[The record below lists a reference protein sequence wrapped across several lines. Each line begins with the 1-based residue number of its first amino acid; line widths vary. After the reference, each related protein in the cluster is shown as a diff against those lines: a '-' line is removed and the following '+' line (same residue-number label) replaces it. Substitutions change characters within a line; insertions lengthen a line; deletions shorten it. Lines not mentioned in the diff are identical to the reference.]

1 VDAHLCL
8 LAATRRQEQAL
19 AHQATAATRSN
30 SSAAGLAQFF
40 PEASPVRI
48 PVRVVGLKQGVAL
61 SEETV
66 IEFGT
71 PQEALFTSTLPLEFE
86 DLIRLENTDG
96 SLSAEAK
103 VVAVQYHEGR
113 TAIAARFVREI
124 ANWIIKR

>member
-1 VDAHLCL
+1 MAP
-8 LAATRRQEQAL
+8 
-19 AHQATAATRSN
+19 QATATTKAQ
-30 SSAAGLAQFF
+30 SSVAGLAQFF

-48 PVRVVGLKQGVAL
+48 PIRVVGLKQGIAL

-71 PQEALFTSTLPLEFE
+71 PQEALFASTLPLEFE
-86 DLIRLENTDG
+86 DRVKLENTDG
-96 SLSAEAK
+96 SLSAEAT
-103 VVAVQYHEGR
+103 VVAVQYQAGR

>member
-1 VDAHLCL
+1 V
-8 LAATRRQEQAL
+8 
-19 AHQATAATRSN
+19 AHQAVA
-30 SSAAGLAQFF
+30 SSQAKSLVAGLAQFF

-48 PVRVVGLKQGVAL
+48 PVRVVGLKQGIAL

-71 PQEALFTSTLPLEFE
+71 PHEALFASTLPLEFE
-86 DLIRLENTDG
+86 DRVKLENSDG
-96 SLSAEAK
+96 SLTAEAT
-103 VVAVQYHEGR
+103 VVAVQYQEGR

>member
-1 VDAHLCL
+1 MGWSAGGCSAVSTD
-8 LAATRRQEQAL
+8 RPQEQVV
-19 AHQATAATRSN
+19 AHQATAATRPH

-40 PEASPVRI
+40 PDASPVRI

-71 PQEALFTSTLPLEFE
+71 PQEVLFTSTLPLEFE
-86 DLIRLENTDG
+86 DLVRLENTDG

-103 VVAVQYHEGR
+103 VVAVQYH
-113 TAIAARFVREI
+113 
-124 ANWIIKR
+124 

>member
-1 VDAHLCL
+1 MVV
-8 LAATRRQEQAL
+8 
-19 AHQATAATRSN
+19 AHQAVA
-30 SSAAGLAQFF
+30 SSRAQSSVAGLAQFF

-71 PQEALFTSTLPLEFE
+71 PQEALFASTLPLEFE
-86 DLIRLENTDG
+86 DQVKLENSDG
-96 SLSAEAK
+96 SLSAEAT
-103 VVAVQYHEGR
+103 VVAVQYQEGR

-124 ANWIIKR
+124 ANCIIKR

>member
-1 VDAHLCL
+1 VAHQQ
-8 LAATRRQEQAL
+8 AATTKSQ
-19 AHQATAATRSN
+19 
-30 SSAAGLAQFF
+30 SSVAGLAQFF

-48 PVRVVGLKQGVAL
+48 PVRVVGLKQGIAL

-71 PQEALFTSTLPLEFE
+71 PQEALFASTLPLEFE
-86 DLIRLENTDG
+86 DRVKLENADG
-96 SLSAEAK
+96 SLSAEAT
-103 VVAVQYHEGR
+103 VVAVQYQAGR